1 MLLPVHIQSDISG
14 RFIAV
19 LLIWTSGYSKKEPFL
34 FARDRVA
41 AVMTIDEFK
50 LELGKLTINH
60 RIIRG
65 EISIKN

>member
-19 LLIWTSGYSKKEPFL
+19 LLIWLLQEGTFL